1 MRRYFVAFLLIM
13 AVFHCHSLT
22 LKDTQALINQG
33 RNYLIDGTEYTDSAQ
48 MCFSKVLNYYCP
60 LNRKVVSPTS

>member
-13 AVFHCHSLT
+13 SVFHCHSLT

-33 RNYLIDGTEYTDSAQ
+33 RNYLIQWFGIFDLTE
-48 MCFSKVLNYYCP
+48 
-60 LNRKVVSPTS
+60 